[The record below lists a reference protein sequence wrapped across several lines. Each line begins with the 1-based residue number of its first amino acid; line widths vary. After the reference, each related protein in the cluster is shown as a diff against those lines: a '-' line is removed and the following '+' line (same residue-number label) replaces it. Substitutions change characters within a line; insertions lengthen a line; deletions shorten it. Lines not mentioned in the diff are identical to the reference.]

1 MLLTDKIAIWNS
13 VKPIWNTW
21 LNLFYNYLKLN
32 KTLSKISLIKNPFG
46 SGIQVRSYSSWGYR
60 FGFNGKERDD
70 EINEDGGSYDFGS
83 RIYDG
88 RLGRWLSLDPQAIQ
102 FPNLSPYCSF
112 GSNPIFYI
120 DPDGEIL
127 RISTTVKRS
136 ERKAIMRNLRK
147 LTDDKLSYNK
157 KTGEV
162 TIKKKRNGSHE
173 KGTALVN
180 NIITDEHTTI
190 ITTYS
195 GGDNRTLPDDKDKA
209 SNKEGSDAT
218 ILLDLSSNPKIPTE
232 DPKTGNVSEKQFQR
246 KHDTIFFYSKSDSWK
261 FHPQEIKEYYAS
273 IYGPQFKPS
282 FKGRKSGKDEYGEFR
297 ISFIDDVWNLSAV
310 FTLSNEHTGY
320 PTQKPE
326 KLLERIIKAS
336 SNNNDLVAD
345 FYMGSGTTAVVCK
358 ELNRNFIGCDINEMA
373 INIAKSRFD
382 KKFFKQKNIND
393 FMETIK

>member
-1 MLLTDKIAIWNS
+1 MEKIVLSETPLIQAFLCDNMDLMPTIKNNS
-13 VKPIWNTW
+13 VDLIYCDILYGTGRKFKDYQDLKPIKQDIENHYIPRINEMYRILKDTGSI
-21 LNLFYNYLKLN
+21 YLQMDY
-32 KTLSKISLIKNPFG
+32 KISHWIRRIMDDVFG
-46 SGIQVRSYSSWGYR
+46 YFNFRNEIIWHYR
-60 FGFNGKERDD
+60 
-70 EINEDGGSYDFGS
+70 
-83 RIYDG
+83 
-88 RLGRWLSLDPQAIQ
+88 
-102 FPNLSPYCSF
+102 
-112 GSNPIFYI
+112 
-120 DPDGEIL
+120 
-127 RISTTVKRS
+127 
-136 ERKAIMRNLRK
+136 
-147 LTDDKLSYNK
+147 
-157 KTGEV
+157 
-162 TIKKKRNGSHE
+162 
-173 KGTALVN
+173 
-180 NIITDEHTTI
+180 
-190 ITTYS
+190 
-195 GGDNRTLPDDKDKA
+195 
-209 SNKEGSDAT
+209 
-218 ILLDLSSNPKIPTE
+218 
-232 DPKTGNVSEKQFQR
+232 TGNVSEKQFQR